1 MKLFLH
7 QNKNYGLYEIQDWPV
22 DWKSIEGYIMGA
34 VDETTGDPLQYGNP
48 VISGLKVDRNS
59 YGGFRIL
66 DISVRFTI

>member
-1 MKLFLH
+1 MKIVSAS
-7 QNKNYGLYEIQDWPV
+7 NKNYGLYEIQDWPV

-59 YGGFRIL
+59 L
-66 DISVRFTI
+66 WRF